1 MHALMA
7 AVLLGMTGF
16 DAFNSNPQPE
26 PPDSKFA
33 QVKQGVSRS
42 EGHAVVTA
50 NVDRQ
55 AALLKK
61 PLKHSK
67 SVIFAGGRKSLTG
80 EEKTASV
87 ISDGQWIAVLMIT
100 QPELALV
107 VGAPQ
112 LIRLLA

>member
-26 PPDSKFA
+26 PPDCKFA
-33 QVKQGVSRS
+33 QVKQGVCRS
-42 EGHAVVTA
+42 EGYAVVTA

-61 PLKHSK
+61 PLK
-67 SVIFAGGRKSLTG
+67 
-80 EEKTASV
+80 
-87 ISDGQWIAVLMIT
+87 Q
-100 QPELALV
+100 
-107 VGAPQ
+107 
-112 LIRLLA
+112 

>member
-7 AVLLGMTGF
+7 AVLLGMTGL

-33 QVKQGVSRS
+33 QVKLGVSRS
-42 EGHAVVTA
+42 EGHAVVSA

-61 PLKHSK
+61 PLKHRK
-67 SVIFAGGRKSLTG
+67 SVILASGRKSLPG

-87 ISDGQWIAVLMIT
+87 IGDGQWIAVLMIP
-100 QPELALV
+100 QQELALV
-107 VGAPQ
+107 
-112 LIRLLA
+112 I